1 MKYEVHTPCP
11 DLQDFIKCFWT
22 LKSDDTAHPERQRI
36 LPDGCMELIF
46 HYDDLYRQYLEDGT
60 YILQPRSF
68 IFGQISRYLD
78 IEPTGTTG
86 IIAARFMPDGLFA
99 FLPIDP
105 RLLENKATDIKELFG
120 AKGEK
125 LEMQV
130 ISAESDQQRLEIIEK
145 FLLAELTA
153 PQNISTVTKNC
164 VETIILSCGQ
174 LEVSALAAKMKL
186 NRRSLERQFSKL
198 IGLSPKQLSKA
209 VRLQATLKSLSQ
221 NKIHS
226 LTSLAYEHGYFD
238 QSHFIKEF
246 KEFTGL
252 SPKIFYSDNLQL
264 ATLFANED

>member
-22 LKSDDTAHPERQRI
+22 LKSDDTAHPDRQRI

-46 HYDDLYRQYLEDGT
+46 HFGNLYRQYFEDGT
-60 YILQPRSF
+60 HIVQPRSF
-68 IFGQISRYLD
+68 IFGQISRYLE

-99 FLPIDP
+99 FLPIDA
-105 RLLENKATDIKELFG
+105 RLLENKATDIRELFG
-120 AKGEK
+120 SKGEK
-125 LEMQV
+125 LEVEVM
-130 ISAESDQQRLEIIEK
+130 SAGSDQQRLDIIEK
-145 FLLAELTA
+145 FLLAELTT
-153 PQNISTVTKNC
+153 PQNISTITKSC
-164 VETIILSCGQ
+164 VGTIIQSCGQ
-174 LEVSALAAKMKL
+174 MEVSALAAKMKL
-186 NRRSLERQFSKL
+186 NRRSLERQFSRV

-221 NKIHS
+221 NKTHS

-246 KEFTGL
+246 KEFTGI
-252 SPKIFYSDNLQL
+252 SPRVFYANNFQL
-264 ATLFANED
+264 ASFFANDD